1 MVEKSIKGS
10 CIAFLEVKEI
20 LEVVVMERY
29 MMWNLKGIGP
39 MSRFSTS

>member
-20 LEVVVMERY
+20 LEVVVIRTTRGQVLE
-29 MMWNLKGIGP
+29 
-39 MSRFSTS
+39 T